1 MRLARSFCWYA
12 ASLALIALGCG
23 LFAGWVLGRAAAIGD
38 RRLARQL
45 RELDGH
51 TVYVIGER
59 KEP

>member
-1 MRLARSFCWYA
+1 MTAVLL